1 MSDVINNDSNRGIDR
16 GLPRR
21 KGAYF
26 IYDNHLGM
34 GSTYSKHL
42 YLDKSPPSEDF
53 EKLTKLPIGDSEIV
67 KKSIANIVNRINNE
81 FHNNNRL
88 IVGVLE
94 GKQLI
99 YVYGVILLT
108 DKDFYKSHRVQYS
121 SEFPDILLP
130 KGWKKEPQYYINL
143 GRAVPASYIT
153 FYDKYKI
160 KFRYEYRFSERTEG
174 AFSIVESDSTTVS
187 ENITVGLNV
196 NYNALGLSLGYSKN
210 VSKTVSYGITA
221 SFSTFYRHYYDL
233 YIDLE
238 VTYIPIDGA
247 QIDFDNLREIVSEK
261 INRDRFDVN
270 INIKKINNLSLTRI
284 KIGQVAILDSDIN
297 PSLGV

>member
-1 MSDVINNDSNRGIDR
+1 M
-16 GLPRR
+16 
-21 KGAYF
+21 
-26 IYDNHLGM
+26 
-34 GSTYSKHL
+34 
-42 YLDKSPPSEDF
+42 
-53 EKLTKLPIGDSEIV
+53 
-67 KKSIANIVNRINNE
+67 
-81 FHNNNRL
+81 
-88 IVGVLE
+88 
-94 GKQLI
+94 
-99 YVYGVILLT
+99 
-108 DKDFYKSHRVQYS
+108 
-121 SEFPDILLP
+121 
-130 KGWKKEPQYYINL
+130 
-143 GRAVPASYIT
+143 
-153 FYDKYKI
+153 
-160 KFRYEYRFSERTEG
+160 
-174 AFSIVESDSTTVS
+174 
-187 ENITVGLNV
+187 
-196 NYNALGLSLGYSKN
+196 GYSKN